1 MTEMQG
7 RQKEAGE
14 NYDRVPQNKDLH
26 GEKET
31 RLLTLSEHE
40 QNVPNKI
47 IKWQVKKA
55 SNRKQFFEYCMYKTI
70 NKNVLQDNLPYTKA
84 YSGENDK

>member
-7 RQKEAGE
+7 RQKKAGE

-40 QNVPNKI
+40 QNVPYKI
-47 IKWQVKKA
+47 IKWQVKK
-55 SNRKQFFEYCMYKTI
+55 KQATGSSSLNIARMK
-70 NKNVLQDNLPYTKA
+70 Q
-84 YSGENDK
+84 

>member
-1 MTEMQG
+1 MAEMRG

-14 NYDRVPQNKDLH
+14 NYDRVPQNKDLN

-55 SNRKQFFEYCMYKTI
+55 SNRK
-70 NKNVLQDNLPYTKA
+70 
-84 YSGENDK
+84 

>member
-14 NYDRVPQNKDLH
+14 NDDRVPQNKDLH
-26 GEKET
+26 REKET

-40 QNVPNKI
+40 QNVSKLSSGKLKKQATGSSSLNI
-47 IKWQVKKA
+47 ARIK
-55 SNRKQFFEYCMYKTI
+55 E
-70 NKNVLQDNLPYTKA
+70 
-84 YSGENDK
+84 